1 MSGVVQGF
9 TRASG
14 GVLPRIAGGL
24 LSIPVTTAFVLLGV
38 AVVLGRGVRR
48 VVAGMSPVRATSD
61 LVDEPR
67 RSAAA

>member
-38 AVVLGRGVRR
+38 AVVLGRGVRS
-48 VVAGMSPVRATSD
+48 VVTRISPLRATAG
-61 LVDEPR
+61 VAAEPR
-67 RSAAA
+67 RFAA